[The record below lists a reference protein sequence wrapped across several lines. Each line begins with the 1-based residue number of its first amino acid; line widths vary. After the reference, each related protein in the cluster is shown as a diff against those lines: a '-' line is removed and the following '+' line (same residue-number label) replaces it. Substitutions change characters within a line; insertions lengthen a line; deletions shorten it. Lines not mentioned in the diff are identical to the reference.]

1 MSMLKE
7 KAVVISYEAGI
18 AQVRFQPVKSCSGC
32 GEQQGCGV
40 SALSALTGEPTHC
53 IFSVPSL
60 MPLKAGQQ
68 VEIGL
73 PERSL
78 FVSIFWLY
86 VVPLIVLL
94 ASTILSEKLGI
105 TEGLRL
111 LVIIISTALSFLL
124 VRFYSNK
131 LHQRTAYQPVL
142 LRVLN

>member
-78 FVSIFWLY
+78 FVSIF
-86 VVPLIVLL
+86 L
-94 ASTILSEKLGI
+94 AICS
-105 TEGLRL
+105 
-111 LVIIISTALSFLL
+111 SFNSA
-124 VRFYSNK
+124 VSQYNIERKIGY
-131 LHQRTAYQPVL
+131 Y
-142 LRVLN
+142 